1 MSRIGLR
8 AVLAATGSCLPK
20 RVVRNDEFPASLQTS
35 DEWIS
40 SRTGIRERRIA
51 GDDETTS
58 ALGLT
63 AARRALEA
71 ANLKA
76 EDIDLIDMPPPSRPT
91 FWCHR
96 FRAEFRRAW
105 GAGRFQ
111 HSI

>member
-1 MSRIGLR
+1 MDVPGEAILVLR
-8 AVLAATGSCLPK
+8 TALHAVLAGTGSCLPK

-63 AARRALEA
+63 AAQRALEA
-71 ANLKA
+71 AGLTGA
-76 EDIDLIDMPPPSRPT
+76 DIDLIVCATVTADVL
-91 FWCHR
+91 
-96 FRAEFRRAW
+96 
-105 GAGRFQ
+105 
-111 HSI
+111 